1 MKQGGVIEQKS
12 NMLRWIPPGS
22 PGLGGVEVKNEKHMR
37 QDHLDASHQVFDEL
51 PHTQFYQQL
60 YRLSL
65 SRGISTVRSGNNVG
79 DFSYIRRCPEANIS
93 SYKAADAN
101 DSITKFEYIFSC
113 GLFDCVEES
122 IDLGSTTLI
131 YEHEG
136 CWQVEDAMRL
146 ARGRCQT
153 EDLT

>member
-65 SRGISTVRSGNNVG
+65 SPGISTVRSV
-79 DFSYIRRCPEANIS
+79 
-93 SYKAADAN
+93 
-101 DSITKFEYIFSC
+101 
-113 GLFDCVEES
+113 
-122 IDLGSTTLI
+122 